1 VARDEALALSEE
13 ARTRHHDSAA
23 HLFATR
29 NPNYPF
35 CPPGEA
41 VVTLSNAHKVL
52 SVYCSS
58 VLKQMISLER
68 LCDIVKEETQHSP
81 QKYRRTIR
89 SIRYPTPEGEREVV
103 KDEGDEDLM
112 AIFLACETEVARH
125 PRYKNLNTLQKDTRC
140 FFYVAA
146 VQLRKQGLI
155 GPDNTP
161 SAHARSLCAPKCGAM
176 LSESTLNIK
185 PKFRGVPS
193 QGVEEADLE
202 QGRSRWAGTPGGKTG
217 AGGGVCSD
225 ESDEEAE
232 NRLWSTLTEDETDDE
247 ATISFHLE
255 HSCTVVSSPVFVS
268 NKPSAR
274 DDGGAISVTL
284 EYLGKVTQIQVWSC
298 WDVLARLLR
307 STLNIDRAGECMC
320 GGETFLLT
328 GLRDATTA
336 ATGEPSERCQEELR
350 DQ

>member
-23 HLFATR
+23 HLFAAR

-68 LCDIVKEETQHSP
+68 LCDIVKEETQRSP

-89 SIRYPTPEGEREVV
+89 SIRYPTPEGEHEVV

-112 AIFLACETEVARH
+112 EIFLACETEVAWH

-161 SAHARSLCAPKCGAM
+161 SARARSQCAPKCGAM

-202 QGRSRWAGTPGGKTG
+202 QGRSRWAGTSARKTG
-217 AGGGVCSD
+217 AGGCVFSD
-225 ESDEEAE
+225 ESDEEVE
-232 NRLWSTLTEDETDDE
+232 WSTLTEDETDDE
-247 ATISFHLE
+247 ATIPFDQNIF
-255 HSCTVVSSPVFVS
+255 TQSSPVCVS
-268 NKPSAR
+268 SKPSAR
-274 DDGGAISVTL
+274 DDGGAISIAL
-284 EYLGKVTQIQVWSC
+284 EFRGKVTQIQVWSC
-298 WDVLARLLR
+298 WMSRHACLEAH
-307 STLNIDRAGECMC
+307 
-320 GGETFLLT
+320 
-328 GLRDATTA
+328 
-336 ATGEPSERCQEELR
+336 
-350 DQ
+350 